1 MGAPSHFEGTPMSK
15 NSYRLLRQLE
25 WWWTHRA
32 ITEAGSGWWAHRAS
46 VGTFTTV
53 VVGGGLTSLGK
64 GGEFVGEGNHA
75 IAGERIVSHVVDVG
89 GGDGALNIFL
99 LLKDVEHADL
109 QTGVFAFEELIAQ
122 RGIPEPLLR
131 VVARRHTGSGAK
143 GEVGAQH
150 EPERSGVGAIKHTA
164 IGVHIAIIGGV
175 HRIVGGLEAVARTQF
190 HVHPIATIG
199 DSRR

>member
-1 MGAPSHFEGTPMSK
+1 MGAPSHFDGTPMSK

-25 WWWTHRA
+25 WWWT
-32 ITEAGSGWWAHRAS
+32 HRAS

-64 GGEFVGEGNHA
+64 GGEFISEGNHA

-122 RGIPEPLLR
+122 RGIPEPL
-131 VVARRHTGSGAK
+131 
-143 GEVGAQH
+143 
-150 EPERSGVGAIKHTA
+150 
-164 IGVHIAIIGGV
+164 
-175 HRIVGGLEAVARTQF
+175 F
-190 HVHPIATIG
+190 
-199 DSRR
+199 